1 MKLKSNIAKLDKLL
15 LITSLLLFFY
25 GLVMVFSSSTV
36 AAVLAYRESS
46 YYFVIRQGA
55 VEIAFLL
62 IALGVIINIPTKF
75 YSSFSKILPWVM
87 LGLLIAVRL
96 FGQEINGA
104 KSWIPIGNFNFQSS
118 EYVKTLVIIFMATY
132 YGDKKKWTSE
142 YSLIPPLAIPL
153 ICVALIAIEPDLGT
167 AIIVFGIIAMIFVAL
182 PIKKWNIYKYVIPA
196 GILLLLLVFFLF
208 KTGNLVNSGIMTPA
222 QASRFN
228 FLKPCD
234 RYLEK
239 TGYQVCNGYIAIN
252 NGGLYGLGLG
262 NSKQKNLYLPE
273 AYTDFIFP
281 IIVEEFGLIGTGI
294 LFFVY
299 MLLLFSILTIAR
311 HASNLRNSILAY
323 GTFAYILIHLI
334 INLLG
339 VTGLFIMTGV
349 PLPFMSYGG
358 SFVINLIILLGI
370 TQRVAIENKSAKLKK
385 A

>member
-1 MKLKSNIAKLDKLL
+1 MVKCSIGENMKLKSNIAKLDKLL

-167 AIIVFGIIAMIFVAL
+167 AIIVFGIIAMIL
-182 PIKKWNIYKYVIPA
+182 P
-196 GILLLLLVFFLF
+196 
-208 KTGNLVNSGIMTPA
+208 
-222 QASRFN
+222 
-228 FLKPCD
+228 C
-234 RYLEK
+234 
-239 TGYQVCNGYIAIN
+239 
-252 NGGLYGLGLG
+252 
-262 NSKQKNLYLPE
+262 
-273 AYTDFIFP
+273 FI
-281 IIVEEFGLIGTGI
+281 
-294 LFFVY
+294 
-299 MLLLFSILTIAR
+299 
-311 HASNLRNSILAY
+311 
-323 GTFAYILIHLI
+323 
-334 INLLG
+334 
-339 VTGLFIMTGV
+339 
-349 PLPFMSYGG
+349 
-358 SFVINLIILLGI
+358 
-370 TQRVAIENKSAKLKK
+370 
-385 A
+385 

>member
-1 MKLKSNIAKLDKLL
+1 MKLKGNFAKLDKLL

-25 GLVMVFSSSTV
+25 GLVMIFSSSTV

-46 YYFVIRQGA
+46 YFFVLRQGA
-55 VEIAFLL
+55 VELVMLF
-62 IALGVIINIPTKF
+62 IALIIIRIPTKT
-75 YSSFSKILPWVM
+75 YSSFSKILPYVM
-87 LGLLIAVRL
+87 LGSLIAVRV

-104 KSWIPIGNFNFQSS
+104 KSWIPLGFFNFQAS
-118 EYVKTLVIIFMATY
+118 EFCKTLIIIFIATY
-132 YGDKKKWTSE
+132 YGEKKKWANE
-142 YSLIPPLAIPL
+142 WSLVPPLAIPL
-153 ICVALIAIEPDLGT
+153 LCVLLIAAEPDLGT
-167 AIIVFGIIAMIFVAL
+167 AIIVFGIIAMLFIAL
-182 PIKKWNIYKYVIPA
+182 PIKKWNIYKVVVPL
-196 GILLLLLVFFLF
+196 GIMLLVIVFALF
-208 KTGNLVNSGIMTPA
+208 KSGELVNSGIMNPS
-222 QASRFN
+222 QVSRFN
-228 FLKPCD
+228 FTKPCD

-311 HASNLRNSILAY
+311 HASNLRNSLLAY
-323 GTFAYILIHLI
+323 GTFAYILIHLM

-358 SFVINLIILLGI
+358 SFVINLFILLAI
-370 TQRVAIENKSAKLKK
+370 TQRVAIENKNAKLKK
-385 A
+385 V